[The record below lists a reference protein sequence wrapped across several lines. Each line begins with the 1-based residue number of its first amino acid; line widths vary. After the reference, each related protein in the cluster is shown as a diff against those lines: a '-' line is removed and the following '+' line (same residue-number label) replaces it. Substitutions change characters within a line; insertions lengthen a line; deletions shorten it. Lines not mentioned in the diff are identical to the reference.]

1 MNSAKRSIT
10 TLLIGS
16 AAMFMGNGL
25 LQTLVPIRAQLE
37 GFSTTT
43 IGLIGT
49 AYFAGFAV
57 GCLFGPGAVKRV
69 GHIRTFAGFA
79 ALASAVTLAYPLA
92 VDPVAWC
99 ALRGL
104 TGLCL
109 AVLYMVIESWLN
121 DQSSNEVR
129 GSVLSIYVFV
139 SNLVTIGGQLGVNL

>member
-69 GHIRTFAGFA
+69 GRT
-79 ALASAVTLAYPLA
+79 
-92 VDPVAWC
+92 
-99 ALRGL
+99 LRPS
-104 TGLCL
+104 TP
-109 AVLYMVIESWLN
+109 
-121 DQSSNEVR
+121 
-129 GSVLSIYVFV
+129 
-139 SNLVTIGGQLGVNL
+139 